1 MNQNSRKASKGARKG
16 RYKVSTRLN
25 KVGIPILDVARAR
38 VSQVAM
44 PSHNVTTKTAKAA
57 IFRIVNGRLEILL
70 VHEREHVGGPTK
82 PVFSDKG
89 KPAGWGMPGGGVEFY
104 LESEERI
111 QEEMSKRNMKNMK
124 FEIAPDLDEDRLA
137 ATREVLEETGLLI
150 VPGRLLIRKSEIDER
165 YPDYLHF
172 IQVYYVRQFKGELT
186 KESDE
191 TDDADWFPVSD
202 LPQGMYRKDRARI
215 LASVQALIEEG
226 EIEHGIFD
234 QDQ

>member
-1 MNQNSRKASKGARKG
+1 
-16 RYKVSTRLN
+16 VSTRLN
-25 KVGIPILDVARAR
+25 KVGIPILDAARAR
-38 VSQVAM
+38 VSEVAM
-44 PSHNVTTKTAKAA
+44 PLRTVTKTAKAA
-57 IFRIVNGRLEILL
+57 IFRVVNGRLEILL

-111 QEEMSKRNMKNMK
+111 REEMDKRSLN

-137 ATREVLEETGLLI
+137 ATREVLEETGLFI

-172 IQVYYVRQFKGELT
+172 IQVYYVRKFEGELT

-191 TDDADWFPVSD
+191 TDDADWFPVAD

-215 LASVQALIEEG
+215 LASVQALIKEG
-226 EIEHGIFD
+226 EIEHGVFD
-234 QDQ
+234 QDR